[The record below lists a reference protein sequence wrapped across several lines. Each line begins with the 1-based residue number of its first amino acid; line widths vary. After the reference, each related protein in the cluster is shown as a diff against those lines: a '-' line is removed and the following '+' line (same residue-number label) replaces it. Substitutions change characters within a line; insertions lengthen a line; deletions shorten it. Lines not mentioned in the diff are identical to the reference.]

1 MVIKNKKMIKKIK
14 IGISQRVDK
23 VADINEYRDALD
35 QRLIDWVFSAGFIP
49 VTIPNSLVD
58 TSSTVD
64 EQENLN
70 SWLGKLDI
78 NAVLLSGGNDVGDIK
93 NRDLTESFLL
103 FWAEK
108 YQKPVLGICRGMQ
121 MMGIWS
127 GVQLK
132 NVDGHVRTRHN
143 LQYNG
148 IKSNLWLDSV
158 NSYHN
163 KALKECPSSF
173 HILASSEDGNIE
185 AMAHNVLPWE
195 AWMWHPEREKIFS
208 KNDLD
213 RFVRLVKNEK

>member
-1 MVIKNKKMIKKIK
+1 MTEKIK
-14 IGISQRVDK
+14 IGITQRVDRI
-23 VADINEYRDALD
+23 VDINEYRDALD
-35 QRLIDWVFSAGFIP
+35 QRLIEWVICAGFTPII
-49 VTIPNSLVD
+49 IPNSLVD
-58 TSSTVD
+58 TSLNNN
-64 EQENLN
+64 EQANLN
-70 SWLGKLDI
+70 SWLDELEIDAI
-78 NAVLLSGGNDVGDIK
+78 LLSGGNDIGDIK
-93 NRDLTESFLL
+93 NRDLTENFLL

-132 NVDGHVRTRHN
+132 EVEAHVRTRHN
-143 LQYNG
+143 LQHNG
-148 IKSNLWLDSV
+148 TELGLWFDSV

-173 HILASSEDGNIE
+173 NILARSEDGNIE
-185 AMAHNVLPWE
+185 AIAHNLLPWE